1 MAAPGLWCRV
11 TPSDDSSGEAPQ
23 LKARKTRDQELSC
36 SVTVRFLPETG
47 RGVPVGE
54 EGDMPFAVVI
64 YSNLEGVALE
74 ERLTFLNEQVV
85 PRVKERSGFRTARFL
100 RSLDG
105 ATGIASLLFDTEA
118 DAQAQLDFVATNPL
132 PGGPTIT
139 STAVFE
145 VILEV

>member
-1 MAAPGLWCRV
+1 
-11 TPSDDSSGEAPQ
+11 
-23 LKARKTRDQELSC
+23 
-36 SVTVRFLPETG
+36 
-47 RGVPVGE
+47 
-54 EGDMPFAVVI
+54 MPFAVVI
-64 YSNLEGVALE
+64 YTNLTGVALE
-74 ERLTFLNEQVV
+74 DRLTFLNEQVV

-105 ATGIASLLFDTEA
+105 ATGVASLIFDTEA